1 MPPIYTS
8 TTFEVLD
15 TNNVEYDY
23 SRSDNPTRTELQSQL
38 AAIESAKYALAF
50 SSGLGAMTTMSFLL
64 QTGQNILCCDDV
76 YGGTFRLFS
85 KCISR
90 MGIDTVYVDGT
101 KTQNWI
107 DKFEVG
113 KTKLVWIETPT
124 NPTMRVIDIKDVVS
138 AIKKLDPTCIVVVDN
153 TFMTPVLQSPLK
165 LGADLVMH
173 SCSKYLS
180 GHSDII
186 MGALMTNDEAIYE
199 GLKFLQKSLGI
210 TPSVH
215 DCSLMMRS
223 IKTLKIRVEKQA
235 ENAMKVAQYL
245 EAHKYVDKVYYPG
258 LKSHPQHEL
267 SARQCAG
274 FGGMVSVCIRTI
286 VGDEA
291 RRFMQSVRTFHP
303 AESLGCVC
311 SLIEV
316 PAFMTH
322 SSIPKDKR
330 EELGICDNF
339 LRLSVGIEDV
349 EDLIEDLSQAFDAVY
364 SDS

>member
-15 TNNVEYDY
+15 TNNVVYDY
-23 SRSDNPTRTELQSQL
+23 SRSDNPTRTELQTQL

-50 SSGLGAMTTMSFLL
+50 SSGLGAMTTLSFLL
-64 QTGQNILCCDDV
+64 RSGQKILSCDDV

-85 KCISR
+85 KCLSR
-90 MGIDTVYVDGT
+90 MGIETVYVDGT
-101 KTQNWI
+101 RTQNWV

-113 KTKLVWIETPT
+113 LTKMVWIETPT
-124 NPTMRVIDIKDVVS
+124 NPTMRVIDIESVVS

-165 LGADLVMH
+165 LGADVVMH

-186 MGALMTNDEAIYE
+186 MGAIMTNDEATYKE
-199 GLKFLQKSLGI
+199 LKFLQNSLGI

-235 ENAMKVAQYL
+235 TNAMKVAEYL
-245 EAHKYVDKVYYPG
+245 ESHKFVDKVYYPG
-258 LKSHPQHEL
+258 LKSHSQHEL

-274 FGGMVSVCIRTI
+274 FGGMVSVCIKTI

-291 RRFMQSVRTFHP
+291 RRFMQYVKTFHP

-339 LRLSVGIEDV
+339 LRLSVGIEEV
-349 EDLIEDLSQAFDAVY
+349 EDLIQDLSQAFDAVY
-364 SDS
+364 KDN